1 MRFSILDWS
10 RCSKD
15 NISDCIKMRPGYG
28 LSFFSR
34 SKDIMPQVASSALSV
49 PYSRIRELAEAAMKV
64 EGVYKLYFGESNI
77 PTPQFIK
84 DAACRA
90 LDDGYTFYTENAG
103 IPGLR
108 RDLADYYLHTQG
120 VRLDPE
126 TEIVITASGVQAL
139 HSTIRCALNPG
150 DEAIILTPAWPNAA
164 SDVQMDNAVPVEVPL
179 QFRNGIYSIDFAA
192 LEAAVTPRTRLLVC
206 TSPSN
211 PIGWVATEEEQE
223 QILDFTRRHDLWL
236 LADEVYDRIY
246 YRCKELG
253 TPAPSILRKATR
265 DDAVMVAQSF
275 SKTYCMT
282 GWRVG
287 WMVARRDAGKKAGEL
302 NEFIVSHA
310 ASFTQRA
317 AQAALTRGEGSIRKM
332 LALYKENRDFCL
344 RALSEIRGV
353 QVPSPDGAFYL
364 FPKIEGL
371 KDSFDFC
378 WRLLQET
385 KVGIAPGVAFGKG
398 GEGSVRI
405 CYAVERSI
413 LEPALEKFSKFLSK
427 SWAGK

>member
-1 MRFSILDWS
+1 MA
-10 RCSKD
+10 K
-15 NISDCIKMRPGYG
+15 
-28 LSFFSR
+28 
-34 SKDIMPQVASSALSV
+34 VASSAVDV
-49 PYSRIRELAEAAMKV
+49 PYSRIRELAEAAMKM

-84 DAACRA
+84 DAACQA
-90 LDDGYTFYTENAG
+90 FEEGYTFYSENAG
-103 IPGLR
+103 LPGLR
-108 RDLADYYLHTQG
+108 RGIADYYHGAQG
-120 VRLDPE
+120 VSLDPE

-164 SDVQMDNAVPVEVPL
+164 ADVQMDNAVPVEVPL
-179 QFRNGIYSIDFAA
+179 KFRNGIYSINF
-192 LEAAVTPRTRLLVC
+192 EAMESAVTPRTRLLVY

-211 PIGWVATEEEQE
+211 PLGWVATEEEQG
-223 QILDFTRRHDLWL
+223 QILDFSRRHNLWL

-246 YRCKELG
+246 YRGEELG

-265 DDAVMVAQSF
+265 EDAVMVAQSF

-287 WMVARRDAGKKAGEL
+287 WMVARRDAAKKAAEF
-302 NEFIVSHA
+302 NEIIVSHA
-310 ASFTQRA
+310 ATFTRRA
-317 AQAALTRGEGSIRKM
+317 AQVALAKGEDSIRRM

-344 RALSEIRGV
+344 RALSEIRGLD
-353 QVPSPDGAFYL
+353 VPSPDGAFYL

-378 WRLLQET
+378 WRLLKET
-385 KVGIAPGVAFGKG
+385 KVGIAPGVAFGAG

-413 LEPALEKFSKFLSK
+413 LEPALERFLKFLSAA
-427 SWAGK
+427 WAGGIS